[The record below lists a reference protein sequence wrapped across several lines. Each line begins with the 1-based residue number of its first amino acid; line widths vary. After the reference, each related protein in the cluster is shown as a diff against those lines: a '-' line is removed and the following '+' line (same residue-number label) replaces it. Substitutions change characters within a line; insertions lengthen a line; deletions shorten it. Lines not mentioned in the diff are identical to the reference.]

1 MVAGA
6 TISTELSDAE
16 WWDALRGIGNEHG
29 GFSNLGRHHAAVFVE
44 QSHKVLFVGFET
56 AFGIRSG
63 SETGL
68 PIAFDISERRNW
80 SHLTILTKSQN
91 WFRDENLFRFFD
103 RLVDHAFFDQF
114 DRVVFYG
121 AGMCGY
127 AAAAFSVA
135 SPGASVLLVSPQAS
149 LDRKVAGWDTRFPS
163 ARRID
168 FGSRYANAP
177 RLLDA
182 AETALL
188 VFDPDEVEDAMHAS
202 LFNGDNVIHQRYR
215 RGGAGAIEADL
226 RNMSLISKL
235 TDTASRDR
243 LTPGEAARIL
253 RARRSHVPYLRAL
266 LSRVLA
272 EDRPALTA
280 QLCRAVLAEQP
291 LPRFRQ
297 HLERAE
303 AQLGLRPADPDTAA
317 AARRDEA

>member
-6 TISTELSDAE
+6 TISSDVSNAE
-16 WWDALRGIGNEHG
+16 WKAALSALANTQG
-29 GFSNLGRHHAAVFVE
+29 SYSALGRNHAAVFVE
-44 QSHKVLFVGFET
+44 KSHKVLFVGFET
-56 AFGIRSG
+56 VFGIRSG

-68 PIAFDISERRNW
+68 PIAFDISERRSW
-80 SHLTILTKSQN
+80 SHLTILAETQN

-103 RLVDHAFFDQF
+103 RLIDHGFFDGF

-135 SPGASVLLVSPQAS
+135 APGASVLLVSPQAT
-149 LDRKVAGWDTRFPS
+149 LDRRVAGWDDRFPS

-168 FGSRYANAP
+168 FGGRYANAP

-182 AETALL
+182 ADRALV

-226 RNMSLISKL
+226 KTMSLISTL
-235 TDTASRDR
+235 TGAAARDR
-243 LTPGEAARIL
+243 LTSSDVARVL
-253 RARRSHVPYLRAL
+253 RARRTHVPYLRAL

-280 QLCRAVLAEQP
+280 QLCRAVLAEQT

>member
-6 TISTELSDAE
+6 TISADLSNAA
-16 WWDALRGIGNEHG
+16 WWDALRKIGNEAG
-29 GFSNLGRHHAAVFVE
+29 NFSDLGRHHAAVFVE
-44 QSHKVLFVGFET
+44 KSHKVLFVGFET
-56 AFGIRSG
+56 VFGIRSG

-68 PIAFDISERRNW
+68 PLAFDISERRSW
-80 SHLTILTKSQN
+80 SHLTILAKSQN
-91 WFRDENLFRFFD
+91 WFRNESLFSFFD
-103 RLVDHAFFDQF
+103 RLIDYGFFDKF

-135 SPGASVLLVSPQAS
+135 APGGSVFLISPQAT
-149 LDRKVAGWDTRFPS
+149 LDRSVAGWDNRFPS

-168 FGSRYANAP
+168 FTGRYAEAP

-182 AETALL
+182 AETAL
-188 VFDPDEVEDAMHAS
+188 VIYDPDEIEDAMHAS
-202 LFNGDNVIHQRYR
+202 LFTGSNVIHQRYR

-226 RNMSLISKL
+226 RGMSLISSL
-235 TDTASRDR
+235 TSAASRNG
-243 LTPGEAARIL
+243 LTPGEVARIL

-303 AQLGLRPADPDTAA
+303 AQLGLTPRAPDN
-317 AARRDEA
+317 RRDEA

>member
-6 TISTELSDAE
+6 TISADLSNAA
-16 WWDALRGIGNEHG
+16 WWNALRDIGNEQG
-29 GFSNLGRHHAAVFVE
+29 NFSDVGRHHAAVFVE
-44 QSHKVLFVGFET
+44 KSHKVLFVGFET
-56 AFGIRSG
+56 VFGIRSG

-68 PIAFDISERRNW
+68 PLAFEISERRSW

-91 WFRDENLFRFFD
+91 WFRDQSLFSFFD
-103 RLVDHAFFDQF
+103 RLIDYGFFDQF

-135 SPGASVLLVSPQAS
+135 APGASVLLVAPQAT
-149 LDRKVAGWDTRFPS
+149 LDRGTTGWDSRFPS

-168 FGSRYANAP
+168 FSGRYAKAS

-182 AETALL
+182 ADTAL
-188 VFDPDEVEDAMHAS
+188 VIFDPDEIEDAMHAS
-202 LFNGDNVIHQRYR
+202 LFDGDNVIHHRYR
-215 RGGAGAIEADL
+215 RGGAGAIESDL
-226 RNMSLISKL
+226 RTMSLVSAL
-235 TDTASRDR
+235 TGAASRDR
-243 LTPGEAARIL
+243 LTAGEAARIL
-253 RARRSHVPYLRAL
+253 RARRGHAPYLRAL

-280 QLCRAVLAEQP
+280 QLCRAVLSHQP

-303 AQLGLRPADPDTAA
+303 AQLGLRPADPH
-317 AARRDEA
+317 RDEA